1 MKKILVVLTG
11 GTIGSRVDNDVIDVS
26 DTSPYRLL
34 SLYEESYG
42 REAFEVIQ
50 PINILSENMTP
61 DSLLIL
67 LKALD
72 RIPYGEYAGIIV
84 AHGSDTLSYTSA
96 FAGLLF
102 HHIPVPMIL
111 IASNYPLGQEGSNGL
126 NNFARAVEFIRGQ
139 NMKGVFTLYQDRE
152 GVDQVYFATRIHEAE
167 PVHDQFRDFSGC
179 AFGRMENGRFL
190 LRTEKNDEESRM
202 IEKELKK
209 DRKQKLMVP
218 DSFSNKVMMI
228 RPYPGMDYSVFRFDE
243 NNKPA
248 AVLHYLYHSAT
259 ACLSGEE
266 YNFLSFAQRCRR
278 QNIDVYT
285 ASYKRTDGKQYATG
299 DVLLKAGVIP
309 LLNISPEAAYAKL
322 MLIYN
327 SKKPMDREFLQEN
340 IYFECIEGGNV

>member
-1 MKKILVVLTG
+1 
-11 GTIGSRVDNDVIDVS
+11 
-26 DTSPYRLL
+26 
-34 SLYEESYG
+34 
-42 REAFEVIQ
+42 
-50 PINILSENMTP
+50 
-61 DSLLIL
+61 
-67 LKALD
+67 
-72 RIPYGEYAGIIV
+72 
-84 AHGSDTLSYTSA
+84 
-96 FAGLLF
+96 
-102 HHIPVPMIL
+102 
-111 IASNYPLGQEGSNGL
+111 
-126 NNFARAVEFIRGQ
+126 
-139 NMKGVFTLYQDRE
+139 
-152 GVDQVYFATRIHEAE
+152 
-167 PVHDQFRDFSGC
+167 
-179 AFGRMENGRFL
+179 
-190 LRTEKNDEESRM
+190 
-202 IEKELKK
+202 
-209 DRKQKLMVP
+209 
-218 DSFSNKVMMI
+218 
-228 RPYPGMDYSVFRFDE
+228 MDYSVFRFDE